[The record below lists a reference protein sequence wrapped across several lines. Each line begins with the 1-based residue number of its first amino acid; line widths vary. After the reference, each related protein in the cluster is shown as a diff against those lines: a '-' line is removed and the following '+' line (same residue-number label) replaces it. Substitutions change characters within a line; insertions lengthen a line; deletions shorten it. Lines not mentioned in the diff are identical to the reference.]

1 MSKILI
7 IEDEPDMLKGLQDNL
22 EFEGYNVDSTD
33 KGQTGLN
40 MISAGGYDLILL
52 DIMLPDISGFEI
64 CKKIRAQRIKTPI
77 ILLTAKG
84 EEMDKVR
91 GLELGADDYITKP
104 FSLRE
109 LLARIKTILRRTYS
123 DDETGRI
130 QTCTIGNLTVNFQSY
145 EATIGGKSVK
155 MSTKEFDVLGLLMRR
170 KHEVVHRDEILLK
183 VWNLNN
189 YITPRTV
196 DNFVHKLRQ
205 KIEDDPANP
214 QNIITIHGSGYKLIR

>member
-7 IEDEPDMLKGLQDNL
+7 IEDEPDMLRGLQDNL
-22 EFEGYNVDSTD
+22 EFEGYEVDIAD
-33 KGQTGLN
+33 NGQTGLK

-52 DIMLPDISGFEI
+52 DIMLPDISGFNI
-64 CKKIRAQRIKTPI
+64 CERTRDQGIKTPI
-77 ILLTAKG
+77 ILLTARG

-104 FSLRE
+104 FSLPE
-109 LLARIKTILRRTYS
+109 LLARLKAILRRTDAG
-123 DDETGRI
+123 DDIERS
-130 QTCTIGNLTVNFQSY
+130 QTCTIGNLTVNFQTY
-145 EATIGGKSVK
+145 EATIDSHSVK
-155 MSTKEFDVLGLLMRR
+155 MSTKEFDILWLLMKR
-170 KHEVVHRDEILLK
+170 KHEVVHRDEILSE
-183 VWNLNN
+183 VWNIDS

-214 QNIITIHGSGYKLIR
+214 QNIVTIHGIGYKLIR